1 MPKKY
6 LKDILVLEISINNTI
21 NIEQLCPKYRKR
33 MDIYQ
38 NNRFIPIN
46 MLDKLSISRD
56 DIYFDRELNYIQVIE
71 HSRAQ
76 LLKRFILIN

>member
-1 MPKKY
+1 
-6 LKDILVLEISINNTI
+6 
-21 NIEQLCPKYRKR
+21 
-33 MDIYQ
+33 
-38 NNRFIPIN
+38 